1 MRIVAATHASIREA
15 AQYLAEGGLV
25 VIPTETVYGIAADAT
40 QPAAVRRVFEV
51 KGRPNENPLIVHV
64 ADVTMLETQVA
75 GVPEWVRPLIDRFMP
90 GPLTVVLPKAPEVP
104 DIVTGGL
111 PTVAVRMP
119 QHPVALSVISALER
133 PLAVPSANRFMHVSP
148 TKAEHIDSLIGEAV
162 AMVLDGGPCS
172 IGVESTVVDATSFPP
187 KVLRPGGV
195 SRGMIQEVLGTP
207 LGEMPPGGERRSPGM
222 YSRHYAPRAKLLL
235 VKQIPPG
242 AVGFGFEVEPG
253 PSTVRMPRDPVAYAA
268 SLYDVLHRL
277 DQAGVAVILAETP
290 PETPAWEAVHDRLRK
305 ASEPSA

>member
-1 MRIVAATHASIREA
+1 MRIVAATHASIGEA
-15 AQYLAEGGLV
+15 ARHLAEGGLV

-40 QPAAVRRVFEV
+40 QPGAVRRIFEV
-51 KGRPNENPLIVHV
+51 KGRPSENPLIVHV
-64 ADVTMLETQVA
+64 SDVAMLETQVQ
-75 GVPEWVRPLIDRFMP
+75 GVPEWVRPLVDRFMP
-90 GPLTVVLPKAPEVP
+90 GPLTVVLPKAPNVP

-119 QHPVALSVISALER
+119 EHPVPLSVIAALGR
-133 PLAVPSANRFMHVSP
+133 PLAVPSANRFMHLSP
-148 TKAEHIDSLIGEAV
+148 TKVEHIDPAIGEAA

-172 IGVESTVVDATSFPP
+172 VGVESTVVDATSFPP
-187 KVLRPGGV
+187 RILRPGGV

-222 YSRHYAPRAKLLL
+222 YARHYAPRATLLL
-235 VKQIPPG
+235 VRQIPRG

-253 PSTVRMPRDPVAYAA
+253 PTTVRMPKDPVAYAA

-277 DQAGVAVILAETP
+277 DQTGAAVILAETP
-290 PETPAWEAVHDRLRK
+290 PDTPAWEAVHDRLRK
-305 ASEPSA
+305 AGQPSA